1 MADELPTYQ
10 EVQERRRQE
19 AKERARVRAVGEAMG
34 EAALGG
40 QTLSEALRSPL
51 AQTSTKERRRIK
63 AAYRQAFESANLTGE
78 NDSYSGGGVDNSN
91 KVGLE
96 STGRGGVSLETITEG
111 FSEEDFTVVINGS
124 TATRTFLTK

>member
-96 STGRGGVSLETITEG
+96 STGRGGAVSGFDEETLTI
-111 FSEEDFTVVINGS
+111 VVNG
-124 TATRTFLTK
+124 AAETRVFLTKTS

>member
-19 AKERARVRAVGEAMG
+19 AKERSRVRAVGEAMG

-63 AAYRQAFESANLTGE
+63 AAYRQAFESSNLTGE
-78 NDSYSGGGVDNSN
+78 NDSFTGGGVDNSN
-91 KVGLE
+91 KAGLE
-96 STGRGGVSLETITEG
+96 STTGGGGVEG
-111 FSEEDFTVVINGS
+111 FEEEELTIVVNG
-124 TATRTFLTK
+124 AAETRIFLTQTT

>member
-19 AKERARVRAVGEAMG
+19 AKERSRVRAVGEAMG

-63 AAYRQAFESANLTGE
+63 AAYRQAFGSSNLTGE
-78 NDSYSGGGVDNSN
+78 NDSFTGGGVDNTN
-91 KVGLE
+91 KTGLE
-96 STGRGGVSLETITEG
+96 STTGGGGVSGFEEEELTIVVNGAAETRI
-111 FSEEDFTVVINGS
+111 
-124 TATRTFLTK
+124 FLTQTT

>member
-96 STGRGGVSLETITEG
+96 STGRGGAVSG
-111 FSEEDFTVVINGS
+111 FSEETLTIVVNG
-124 TATRTFLTK
+124 AAETRVFLTKTS